1 MKAMYA
7 PAPAS
12 RRPASVVLLTLLL
25 AVESAVALGACV
37 FLSMLAPTARDGT
50 TVALQFAAGGLL
62 LFAIAAYVAA
72 RKAYRRRRWVHTFT
86 AILQL
91 LVVVSIFVATIAG
104 GWQSAF
110 LIGLVLAAALLA
122 VLSMPSLSDALAA

>member
-1 MKAMYA
+1 MKATYA
-7 PAPAS
+7 PAPAP
-12 RRPASVVLLTLLL
+12 RRPASVLLLTGLL

-37 FLSMLAPTARDGT
+37 FLSMLAPRADSGT
-50 TVALQFAAGGLL
+50 MIALQFAAGGLL

-86 AILQL
+86 AVLQL
-91 LVVVSIFVATIAG
+91 LVVVAIFAATIAG
-104 GWQSAF
+104 GWQPAF

-122 VLSMPSLSDALAA
+122 VLTMPSLTEALGA

>member
-7 PAPAS
+7 PPPAS

-37 FLSMLAPTARDGT
+37 FLSMLAPTAGDGT

-62 LFAIAAYVAA
+62 LFAIAAYVGA

-91 LVVVSIFVATIAG
+91 LVVVSIFVATVAG
-104 GWQSAF
+104 GWQPAF
-110 LIGLVLAAALLA
+110 LVGLVLAAALLA
-122 VLSMPSLSDALAA
+122 VLSMPSLSEALAA